1 MPIISFRFFA
11 RLLSWSSGIDTGGGV
26 VSGCSSCFG
35 SVGCSCC
42 SAVVAFLSLLV
53 AVCAMGDVVV
63 VVGSCCCSGV
73 AVALL
78 AIVD

>member
-1 MPIISFRFFA
+1 
-11 RLLSWSSGIDTGGGV
+11 
-26 VSGCSSCFG
+26 
-35 SVGCSCC
+35 
-42 SAVVAFLSLLV
+42 LSLV
-53 AVCAMGDVVV
+53 AGCAMDGVVV